1 MSLMAKKMSR
11 YIIAVFIIFS
21 LNFAIPRAMP
31 GDPLTNLLG
40 EDVLLTDRA
49 VAELRSE
56 MGMDKSWP
64 QQYIDYWRGIFHLDL
79 GYSYHLHSPVARI
92 IHSRMKWTLLLA
104 LPPLIL
110 GSVLGTLLGA
120 RAGWRRKGMRSN
132 MQTAFFLAVYCTPP
146 YFLSLLTLYLLSFKA
161 GIFPLKGFYTTGSAA
176 DIAHHLFL
184 PIMVMTLFTLSR
196 NYMIMRGSVIQEK
209 RSLYAAFARSK
220 GLYDDEI
227 LFRHIFRN
235 ALLPIITLLAMD
247 FGFILSGA
255 LFIEIV
261 FSMNGMGS
269 LIYDALLSRDY
280 PVLQGSF
287 LIITIMV
294 VSANLIADLLY
305 SCLDPRVGWQQ

>member
-1 MSLMAKKMSR
+1 
-11 YIIAVFIIFS
+11 
-21 LNFAIPRAMP
+21 MP

-40 EDVLLTDRA
+40 EDVILTDRA
-49 VAELRSE
+49 VADLRSE
-56 MGMDKSWP
+56 MGLDKSWP
-64 QQYIDYWRGIFHLDL
+64 QQYLDYWMGILRLDL
-79 GYSYHLHSPVARI
+79 GYSYHLHSPVSRI
-92 IHSRMKWTLLLA
+92 VQSRMKWTLLLA

-110 GSVLGTLLGA
+110 GGVLGTLLGA
-120 RAGWRRKGMRSN
+120 LAGWMSN
-132 MQTAFFLAVYCTPP
+132 RLSSKIQTAFFLAVYCTPP
-146 YFLSLLTLYLLSFKA
+146 YFLSLLALYLLSFKLSL
-161 GIFPLKGFYTTGSAA
+161 FPLKGFYASGSAA

-184 PIMVMTLFTLSR
+184 PILVMTLFTLSR

-209 RSLYAAFARSK
+209 RSLYAAFARAK
-220 GLYDDEI
+220 GLYDNEI